1 MGDKQGPQGGSFDLD
16 VHVSSGQQF
25 WGLRAARPS
34 SAPSSQWQEYPGLY
48 VHPLPVQVP
57 KLLRAGVAGP
67 GSECQEQRAS
77 ARPHFPLLDTK
88 QVSLPLRSPG

>member
-1 MGDKQGPQGGSFDLD
+1 MGDEQGPRGGSFDLD

-25 WGLRAARPS
+25 WGVRAAGPS

-48 VHPLPVQVP
+48 VHPLLVQVP

-67 GSECQEQRAS
+67 GSERQEQRPS
-77 ARPHFPLLDTK
+77 ARPLHFPLLDT
-88 QVSLPLRSPG
+88 QVSLPLLSQG